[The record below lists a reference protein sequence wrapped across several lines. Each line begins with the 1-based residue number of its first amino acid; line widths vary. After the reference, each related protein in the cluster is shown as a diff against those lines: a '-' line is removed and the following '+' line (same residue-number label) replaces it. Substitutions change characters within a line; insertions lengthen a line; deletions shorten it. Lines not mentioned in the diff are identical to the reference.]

1 MEMTE
6 ERFNELE
13 NRLIEIIQSEQ
24 HRGKLLFLKNG
35 GSLRD
40 RSFVSVSAHY
50 KYNGCPISF
59 PFVVLI

>member
-1 MEMTE
+1 MTE

-35 GSLRD
+35 GILRD
-40 RSFVSVSAHY
+40 LWGNTKGLIFVS
-50 KYNGCPISF
+50 
-59 PFVVLI
+59 